1 MKYKRI
7 ELPYGYDTLE
17 PYLDAKTVEIHY
29 TKHHAAYEANFN
41 KGLEGT
47 EYADMCCEMDV
58 MEAYKD
64 MPEELKPVVAKHGG
78 GLVNHNFFFNQF
90 RADYSHE
97 EWHLRDAFFQNYPGG
112 QAKFIEDFTEASLG
126 VFGSG
131 WAWAVIHDGKPQI
144 ITTPNQ
150 ENPWMQ
156 GITNVVF
163 GVDLWEHSYYLKYQQ
178 DRKSYVQACLE
189 LFILRTNAK
198 EHEDFGCC
206 N

>member
-1 MKYKRI
+1 MLYNLNMKYKRI
-7 ELPYGYDTLE
+7 KLPYTYDSLE
-17 PYLDAKTVEIHY
+17 PYLDARTVEIHY

-47 EYADMCCEMDV
+47 KYYDMDNVLEV
-58 MEAYKD
+58 MSVYNEI
-64 MPEELKPVVAKHGG
+64 PEELKPVVAKQGG

-90 RADYSHE
+90 RKDYSHE
-97 EWHLRDAFFQNYPGG
+97 EGNLRDAFFQNYPGG
-112 QAKFIEDFTEASLG
+112 QSKFIEDFTNVSLK

-131 WAWAVIHDGKPQI
+131 WAWAVIHDGKSQI

-178 DRKSYVQACLE
+178 DRKSYVKACIE
-189 LFILRTNAK
+189 LFILKTNAK
-198 EHEDFGCC
+198 KH
-206 N
+206 